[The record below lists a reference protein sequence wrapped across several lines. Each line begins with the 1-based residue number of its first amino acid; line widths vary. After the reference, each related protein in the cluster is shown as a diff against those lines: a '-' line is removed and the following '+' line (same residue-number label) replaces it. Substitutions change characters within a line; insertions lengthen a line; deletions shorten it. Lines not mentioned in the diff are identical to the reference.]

1 MRRAALSLA
10 MLALGAGLLASAAAH
25 GGDARGS
32 IREGGTFRVSW
43 QANFFDHIDPAISYG
58 PTWALVDTTCASLM
72 RYPDKP
78 PPAGFR
84 LAPEVAAGFPRV
96 SSDFKT
102 FTFTLRTNFR
112 FSDGAPV
119 RASAFARAIERT
131 LAPGMTSPGAQYT
144 QDIVGAKE
152 FQAGR
157 TTSVAGVV
165 ARGNRLVIR
174 FTRPVPD
181 FAART
186 TMPFFCAV
194 PPTLPADPEGVG
206 AFPAAGPY
214 YVAEY
219 RPGQRVVIERNR
231 FYRGSRPHHVD
242 RFLVDL
248 TANSSQEVLD
258 GIERG
263 TTDWGLVPPTVLA
276 DATQRLLTKYGR
288 NKTQFFIGPGLFFR
302 GYALNTSRPLFR
314 DNAKLRRAV
323 NFAIDR
329 AALQR
334 ASGGPLTSR
343 LTDQYLPPTM
353 PGFKDAR
360 IYPLRGPDL
369 RRARALA
376 RGNTRSGK
384 AVLYTIDLPL
394 PLRFAQIIKRN
405 LAEIRL
411 EVEVIGIPRSS
422 YFSRRAARDAP
433 YDIALFPWTADYI
446 DPFSYI
452 NLQLDS
458 RFIGAAIGAAPARFR
473 SRKYDRL
480 MRRAARLQGAART
493 RAYGD
498 LDIQLA
504 RDAAPL
510 VAVEYVNDVTLVSN
524 RVGCVV
530 LRQWLNLTAACLKR

>member
-1 MRRAALSLA
+1 MKLGRVWAGVALAAA
-10 MLALGAGLLASAAAH
+10 VGALLAASTNAKSAS
-25 GGDARGS
+25 DQVRK
-32 IREGGTFRVSW
+32 GGTFRVSW
-43 QANFFDHIDPAISYG
+43 EANFFDHIDPAISYG
-58 PTWALVDTTCASLM
+58 PTWALVNTTCASLM
-72 RYPDKP
+72 RYPDRP
-78 PPAGFR
+78 APAGFR

-96 SSDFKT
+96 SRDFKT

-144 QDIVGAKE
+144 QDIVGAEE

-165 ARGNRLVIR
+165 ARGNRLVVR

-194 PPTLPADPEGVG
+194 PPTLPADPEGIG

-231 FYRGSRPHHVD
+231 YYRGSRPHHVD

-248 TANSSQEVLD
+248 TPTSAQEVL
-258 GIERG
+258 GQIERG
-263 TTDWGLVPPTVLA
+263 TTDWGLVQAPVLA
-276 DATQRLLTKYGR
+276 DATQRLVTKYGR

-314 DNAKLRRAV
+314 DNAKLRQAV

-384 AVLYTIDLPL
+384 AVLYTLDLPF

-405 LAEIRL
+405 LAEIGL

-433 YDIALFPWTADYI
+433 FDIAFFPWTADYL
-446 DPFSYI
+446 DPYTYL
-452 NLQLDS
+452 NLFFDS
-458 RFIGAAIGAAPARFR
+458 GANTDTNAGRFKSA
-473 SRKYDRL
+473 KHDRL

-510 VAVEYVNDVTLVSN
+510 VAVEYVNDATLVSN

-530 LRQWLNLTAACLKR
+530 LRQWLDLTAACLKR